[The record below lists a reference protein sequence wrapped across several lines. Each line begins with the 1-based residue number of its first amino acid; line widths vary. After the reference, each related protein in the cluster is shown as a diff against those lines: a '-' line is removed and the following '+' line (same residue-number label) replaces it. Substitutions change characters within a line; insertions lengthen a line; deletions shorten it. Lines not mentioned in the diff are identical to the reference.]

1 MTEYEFLYEEAAS
14 DLYNTLDLF
23 SDENFVVG
31 IDIQFC
37 TYIRIFLYG
46 NINQKYAYKSIR
58 FQYVYENQPERFK
71 NDVDFLVDLLKDVT
85 KKGISS
91 H

>member
-1 MTEYEFLYEEAAS
+1 MRILR
-14 DLYNTLDLF
+14 TLVDYVNWLIIF
-23 SDENFVVG
+23 HAVIVVAL
-31 IDIQFC
+31 D
-37 TYIRIFLYG
+37 
-46 NINQKYAYKSIR
+46 QKYAYKSIR